1 MQNCTDFCEKLLQ
14 SKRPLDSVSLMR
26 VTLQE
31 IATKAELSL
40 STTSRALNGHPAISQ
55 ATSAKVRRIAGELR
69 YRPVRSHRRTT
80 ASANSVL
87 AGRDIAIASLAL
99 DRSLFSMP
107 VIDAAF
113 HGAQDALVEAGAR
126 ARIVHMPDLAQLPD
140 ELRPDRLDGLILT
153 GAMVNQFGMACDTL
167 AIKQLRRI
175 PSVWVLGDPPGAWGD
190 TVMADD
196 FALGSGAAEQLVA
209 SGHRQLAFL
218 NPVPDNLLF
227 ARREDG
233 FYSAARRLGA
243 EVQSFCQSPPS
254 GWALPLQAPASRFDA
269 VQSLIDQLLKS
280 TPRPTA
286 VFAAADSV
294 AALAYCVLGMRGIR
308 VGHDI
313 SVIAGNNTPGLLS
326 IPFPHL
332 ATFDIH
338 ARRIGALAV
347 RQLAMQIAEHGRTRH
362 TTSETQQISCRVVVK
377 PTFIPG
383 ESVCELMN
391 SKAMNGRSS
400 S

>member
-1 MQNCTDFCEKLLQ
+1 
-14 SKRPLDSVSLMR
+14 MR

-31 IATKAELSL
+31 VATKAELSL
-40 STTSRALNGHPAISQ
+40 STTSRALNGHPAISDE
-55 ATSAKVRRIAGELR
+55 TTAKVRRIAGELR
-69 YRPVRSHRRTT
+69 YRPVRSHRR
-80 ASANSVL
+80 ASTSPYSAL

-113 HGAQDALVEAGAR
+113 HGAEDALRESGAR
-126 ARIVHMPDLAQLPD
+126 ATIVHIPHLAQLPSD
-140 ELRPDRLDGLILT
+140 FRPDRLDGLILT
-153 GAMVNQFGMACDTL
+153 GAMVNQFASACDTPV
-167 AIKQLRRI
+167 IRQLRKL
-175 PSVWVLGDPPGAWGD
+175 PSVWVIGDPPGAWGD

-196 FALGSGAAEQLVA
+196 FAVGSGAAEKLVA
-209 SGHRQLAFL
+209 CGHRHLAFL

-243 EVQSFCQSPPS
+243 EVQSFCQSLP
-254 GWALPLQAPASRFDA
+254 GDWMLPLQAPASRFDA
-269 VQSLIDQLLKS
+269 VQALIDKLLNS

-308 VGHDI
+308 VGQDI

-326 IPFPHL
+326 IPLPHL

-347 RQLAMQIAEHGRTRH
+347 RQLAMQIAEQSRLRNGA
-362 TTSETQQISCRVVVK
+362 SEGHQISCRVVVK

-383 ESVCELMN
+383 ESVCELTN
-391 SKAMNGRSS
+391 SKTSNGRFTH
-400 S
+400 

>member
-1 MQNCTDFCEKLLQ
+1 
-14 SKRPLDSVSLMR
+14 MR

-31 IATKAELSL
+31 VATKAELSL
-40 STTSRALNGHPAISQ
+40 STTSRALNGHPAISEQ
-55 ATSAKVRRIAGELR
+55 TTAKVRRIAGELR
-69 YRPVRSHRRTT
+69 YRPVRSHHRAT
-80 ASANSVL
+80 ASPNSVL
-87 AGRDIAIASLAL
+87 AGRDIVIASLAL

-113 HGAQDALVEAGAR
+113 HGAEEALHEAGAR
-126 ARIVHMPDLAQLPD
+126 ARIVHMPDLAQLPS

-153 GAMVNQFGMACDTL
+153 GAMVNQFALACDTR
-167 AIKQLRRI
+167 AIKQLSKL
-175 PSVWVLGDPPGAWGD
+175 PSVWVIGDPPGAWGD

-196 FALGSGAAEQLVA
+196 FALGCAAAEQLVA

-233 FYSAARRLGA
+233 FYSAARRLSA
-243 EVQSFCQSPPS
+243 EVQSFSQSPPS
-254 GWALPLQAPASRFDA
+254 GWPLPLQAPASRFDA
-269 VQSLIDQLLKS
+269 VQLLIDQLLES

-326 IPFPHL
+326 IPLPHL

-338 ARRIGALAV
+338 ARKIGALAV
-347 RQLAMQIAEHGRTRH
+347 RQLAMQIAEHNRMRNGA
-362 TTSETQQISCRVVVK
+362 SEAQQISCRVVVK

-383 ESVCELMN
+383 ESVCELGH
-391 SKAMNGRSS
+391 SLVSNGRFTK
-400 S
+400 

>member
-1 MQNCTDFCEKLLQ
+1 
-14 SKRPLDSVSLMR
+14 MR

-31 IATKAELSL
+31 VAAKAKLSL
-40 STTSRALNGHPAISQ
+40 STTSRALNGHPAISDE
-55 ATSAKVRRIAGELR
+55 TTAKVRRIAGELR
-69 YRPVRSHRRTT
+69 YRPVRSHRRAA
-80 ASANSVL
+80 ASPNGLL
-87 AGRDIAIASLAL
+87 AGRDVAIVSLAL

-113 HGAQDALVEAGAR
+113 HGAEDALLEAGAR
-126 ARIVHMPDLAQLPD
+126 ARIVHVPDLEQLPND
-140 ELRPDRLDGLILT
+140 FRPDRLDGLILT
-153 GAMVNQFGMACDTL
+153 GAMVDQFARACDTP
-167 AIKQLRRI
+167 AMKQLRKV

-196 FALGSGAAEQLVA
+196 FALGYAAAEKLVA
-209 SGHRQLAFL
+209 SGHRELAFL

-227 ARREDG
+227 GRREDG

-243 EVQSFCQSPPS
+243 NVQSFCQSPPS
-254 GWALPLQAPASRFDA
+254 DWVLPLQAPASRFDA
-269 VQSLIDQLLKS
+269 VQSLIDQLLDSK
-280 TPRPTA
+280 PRPTA

-313 SVIAGNNTPGLLS
+313 SIIAGNNTPGLLS
-326 IPFPHL
+326 IPLPHL

-338 ARRIGALAV
+338 ARKIGALGV
-347 RQLAMQIAEHGRTRH
+347 RQLALQIAEHCRLRNGAT
-362 TTSETQQISCRVVVK
+362 EAQQISCRVVVR

-383 ESVCELMN
+383 ESVCEITN
-391 SKAMNGRSS
+391 SKTSNGRFTK
-400 S
+400 